1 MIVLGLLV
9 LLAAGGLA
17 VSGIT
22 TRDSAA
28 HPRAHFPARSGLLGY
43 HLPGPGS
50 RLFFFGLVLAAAAMS
65 GLAKVAAGLAG
76 TASTEDLRQAMV
88 CYRALFGDLLGEP
101 ADTGSGTAAA
111 AADTSGQ
118 LTESDPKEMAK

>member
-22 TRDSAA
+22 TRGDS
-28 HPRAHFPARSGLLGY
+28 AHFPARSGLPGY

-50 RLFFFGLVLAAAAMS
+50 RLVFFGLVLAAAATS
-65 GLAKVAAGLAG
+65 GLARMVAGLARG
-76 TASTEDLRQAMV
+76 GRPPQVSRQLPQAPTG
-88 CYRALFGDLLGEP
+88 ALP
-101 ADTGSGTAAA
+101 AAGAVAGRDNTDRGH
-111 AADTSGQ
+111 
-118 LTESDPKEMAK
+118 

>member
-22 TRDSAA
+22 TRDDSTHSPA
-28 HPRAHFPARSGLLGY
+28 HSGLLGY

-50 RLFFFGLVLAAAAMS
+50 RLFFFGLIPAAAAMS
-65 GLAKVAAGLAG
+65 GLARTIAELAREVRRLP
-76 TASTEDLRQAMV
+76 ASRQ
-88 CYRALFGDLLGEP
+88 LPGDNTDRGH
-101 ADTGSGTAAA
+101 
-111 AADTSGQ
+111 
-118 LTESDPKEMAK
+118 

>member
-22 TRDSAA
+22 TRGGAA
-28 HPRAHFPARSGLLGY
+28 HSRAHFPARSGLLGY

-50 RLFFFGLVLAAAAMS
+50 RLFFFGLVLAAAALS
-65 GLAKVAAGLAG
+65 GLARMVAGLAG
-76 TASTEDLRQAMV
+76 GIR
-88 CYRALFGDLLGEP
+88 RRP
-101 ADTGSGTAAA
+101 AP
-111 AADTSGQ
+111 GQ
-118 LTESDPKEMAK
+118 LPGGNTDRGH

>member
-22 TRDSAA
+22 TRDDAA
-28 HPRAHFPARSGLLGY
+28 HARAHFPARSGLPGY

-50 RLFFFGLVLAAAAMS
+50 RLFFFGLVLAAAATS
-65 GLAKVAAGLAG
+65 GLASVVAGLARG
-76 TASTEDLRQAMV
+76 VRPPQASRQLPQAPTG
-88 CYRALFGDLLGEP
+88 ALP
-101 ADTGSGTAAA
+101 AAGAVAGRDNTDRGH
-111 AADTSGQ
+111 
-118 LTESDPKEMAK
+118 

>member
-22 TRDSAA
+22 TRGGAVHS
-28 HPRAHFPARSGLLGY
+28 RAHFPARSGLLGY

-50 RLFFFGLVLAAAAMS
+50 RLFFFGLVLTAAAIS
-65 GLAKVAAGLAG
+65 GLARMVAGLAG
-76 TASTEDLRQAMV
+76 GVRRPQVSRQLPQAPTG
-88 CYRALFGDLLGEP
+88 ALP
-101 ADTGSGTAAA
+101 AAGAVAGR
-111 AADTSGQ
+111 
-118 LTESDPKEMAK
+118 

>member
-22 TRDSAA
+22 TRDDGA
-28 HPRAHFPARSGLLGY
+28 HSPARSGLLGY

-50 RLFFFGLVLAAAAMS
+50 GLFFFGLVLAAATMS
-65 GLAKVAAGLAG
+65 GLARMVAGLARG
-76 TASTEDLRQAMV
+76 VRRLPAPRRLPGGNAGPGRLAAHFAGARQS
-88 CYRALFGDLLGEP
+88 R
-101 ADTGSGTAAA
+101 DTPG
-111 AADTSGQ
+111 
-118 LTESDPKEMAK
+118 

>member
-22 TRDSAA
+22 TRDGAA
-28 HPRAHFPARSGLLGY
+28 HPRAHFPPRSGLLGY

-65 GLAKVAAGLAG
+65 GLARMAAGLARG
-76 TASTEDLRQAMV
+76 ARRLPASRPLPRDN
-88 CYRALFGDLLGEP
+88 
-101 ADTGSGTAAA
+101 TGRGH
-111 AADTSGQ
+111 
-118 LTESDPKEMAK
+118 

>member
-22 TRDSAA
+22 TRDGA
-28 HPRAHFPARSGLLGY
+28 AHFPARSGRLGY
-43 HLPGPGS
+43 DLPGPGS

-65 GLAKVAAGLAG
+65 GLARMVAGLAG
-76 TASTEDLRQAMV
+76 GVRRRPAFRQLPGGNTD
-88 CYRALFGDLLGEP
+88 RGH
-101 ADTGSGTAAA
+101 
-111 AADTSGQ
+111 
-118 LTESDPKEMAK
+118 

>member
-22 TRDSAA
+22 TRGGAA
-28 HPRAHFPARSGLLGY
+28 HPRAHFPVRSGLLGY

-50 RLFFFGLVLAAAAMS
+50 RLVSFGLVLAAAVMS
-65 GLAKVAAGLAG
+65 GLARMVAGLAG
-76 TASTEDLRQAMV
+76 GVRRRPAPWQ
-88 CYRALFGDLLGEP
+88 LLGGNT
-101 ADTGSGTAAA
+101 DRGH
-111 AADTSGQ
+111 
-118 LTESDPKEMAK
+118 